1 MQNSKGASRAERPK
15 WVDDDIPMEKG
26 TGISAQNQELLVA
39 NHSHN
44 QADKSSSRLDCF
56 GAKATEFCEFVRVD
70 KSRKEQTNNEK
81 VLVILRKLELKIV
94 IWLEVDISEEIP
106 CRSVGPNDPELK
118 EQIIQH
124 MATALA
130 NAPPD
135 QKRALLFQLTELNS
149 GERSSLLLLP
159 LLPLPPALTSAT
171 FPYHVS

>member
-1 MQNSKGASRAERPK
+1 M
-15 WVDDDIPMEKG
+15 
-26 TGISAQNQELLVA
+26 
-39 NHSHN
+39 
-44 QADKSSSRLDCF
+44 
-56 GAKATEFCEFVRVD
+56 
-70 KSRKEQTNNEK
+70 
-81 VLVILRKLELKIV
+81 

-159 LLPLPPALTSAT
+159 LLPLPPALTTAT